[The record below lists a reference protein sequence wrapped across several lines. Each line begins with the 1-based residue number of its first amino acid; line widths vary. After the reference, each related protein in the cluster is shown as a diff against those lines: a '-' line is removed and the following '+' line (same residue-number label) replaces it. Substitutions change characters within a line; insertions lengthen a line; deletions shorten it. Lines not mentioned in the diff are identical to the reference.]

1 MKFAVNAPIM
11 FIFKKKLARGEKEI
25 NQLSVLL
32 KFVCCRFAFGF
43 SGPPL
48 FIVILFGECSV
59 GMGHPIFW
67 FEFSTPAA
75 IV

>member
-1 MKFAVNAPIM
+1 MKFAVNAS
-11 FIFKKKLARGEKEI
+11 IFSSSKKKLTRGEKKI

-48 FIVILFGECSV
+48 SASGVPRRYYKCVRS
-59 GMGHPIFW
+59 GHK
-67 FEFSTPAA
+67 SGQG
-75 IV
+75 